1 MRTLSPVTGKQRHL
15 PQVIWQASDSTLN
28 FYARDRTCW
37 IDLLRLTLEGRLWLR
52 FTTWSND
59 AEKQPQMVKD
69 CMGHT
74 MGSHIHGRTADYM
87 SRKFI
92 TGHKARQRLQLWL
105 STKRPSHMPEIN
117 RTPWDSELK
126 TCTGLPLSPEQWDL
140 PGTRPHSGHTLK
152 QKGDEQVKQCR
163 WGWLQLRTVKSQEVR
178 LQDRVSRKEA

>member
-105 STKRPSHMPEIN
+105 STKRPSHMPE
-117 RTPWDSELK
+117 RDKYDTVR
-126 TCTGLPLSPEQWDL
+126 QWVEDVYRA
-140 PGTRPHSGHTLK
+140 PT
-152 QKGDEQVKQCR
+152 
-163 WGWLQLRTVKSQEVR
+163 
-178 LQDRVSRKEA
+178 VSRAVGSAGNKATFRAHPKAERRWAGKAVQMRMVAAQDCEVTGGMTPGQGV